1 MAKKNELMQEIL
13 LVMMKNNIKD
23 VSETIDCLTSKKE
36 EILNFLR
43 ERDNLLNFS
52 SNVVSNKEKRDNEN
66 IEELLL
72 GVDEEKGLLI
82 REIYSSI
89 LKKKYN
95 LTVLRQKVLD
105 LSDKEL
111 ENDNLNFMQ
120 KKEIIN
126 LICKLLKE
134 KDVETVRKCRD
145 EFNNPLSM
153 SAGRN
158 NLKEWSQ
165 LIIDADNKNSSGS
178 II

>member
-1 MAKKNELMQEIL
+1 M
-13 LVMMKNNIKD
+13 
-23 VSETIDCLTSKKE
+23 
-36 EILNFLR
+36 
-43 ERDNLLNFS
+43 
-52 SNVVSNKEKRDNEN
+52 
-66 IEELLL
+66 L
-72 GVDEEKGLLI
+72 GVDEEKGRLI
-82 REIYSSI
+82 REVYSSI

-126 LICKLLKE
+126 VICKLLKE
-134 KDVETVRKCRD
+134 KDVETVRKYRD

-153 SAGRN
+153 RAGRN

-165 LIIDADNKNSSGS
+165 LIIDADKENSSGS